1 MHILKLGSS
10 LCLSRGARKDS
21 SETQACLPHLD
32 EAPAAALI
40 TPHALDHRV
49 GELPREEG
57 ALGVGLGIPA
67 PHRVA
72 DDVDPA
78 NGRLILCVL
87 LWGFGFGEAQSP
99 EGKQPSLV

>member
-1 MHILKLGSS
+1 MNILNLDS
-10 LCLSRGARKDS
+10 LCLSRGARKDG
-21 SETQACLPHLD
+21 SETQACWPHLD

-49 GELPREEG
+49 RELSREEG

-78 NGRLILCVL
+78 NGRLILCVAVRV
-87 LWGFGFGEAQSP
+87 WIWRSAKPRDETA
-99 EGKQPSLV
+99 